1 VATFLSQ
8 LGRGGGVCLRVLLF
22 LLQDGARKT
31 KSRGGRHEHSSVG
44 AHKGKGGA
52 KQSGRFEQPP
62 PKNLFSRMPRALHS
76 SRTRS
81 ATYAILTRECPTLSV
96 MPIASGSL
104 AVLLPRRCSLVLRST
119 GSAKLPYGGATT
131 GRWPFDINGVART
144 TSTTIGATV
153 CCGVF
158 QRLGQVGTVPA
169 GARAPTP
176 VPSTTRLL
184 RGVARLAHDGP
195 ADVL

>member
-1 VATFLSQ
+1 MATFFSQ

-104 AVLLPRRCSLVLRST
+104 AVLLPRRRSLVLRST

-131 GRWPFDINGVART
+131 GRWPFDINGVAPM
-144 TSTTIGATV
+144 TSTTWDR
-153 CCGVF
+153 CD
-158 QRLGQVGTVPA
+158 
-169 GARAPTP
+169 
-176 VPSTTRLL
+176 RLL
-184 RGVARLAHDGP
+184 RRVSATGTGWYGPGWCQSTHPCAFYDPAAARGCKAC
-195 ADVL
+195 ARRAR